1 MIYLK
6 NSCAGPV
13 DNIQAIIQGLSH
25 NMGAPV
31 RGLQQFSQLLLQH
44 SGPLEEK
51 QHYWL
56 ALMEQN
62 ATDLQQML
70 ADLVTL
76 AKLNTP
82 PDNKQPFDPVALTEQ
97 QIVALSQSSDNALQ
111 AKIELTGE
119 VGKLYCHASLWQR
132 LIHELLSNALLFQP
146 QRKDHQPQV
155 TIHWSL
161 DEQQGLRLQVADNGL
176 GVAEDNY
183 RYLGTPFK
191 RLQSQADY
199 PGRGM
204 GLCICQRIAQI
215 QGGMLDFSP
224 TEDSGLCVD
233 YRVPV
238 YNELC

>member
-6 NSCAGPV
+6 NSGAGPV

-31 RGLQQFSQLLLQH
+31 RGLQQFSQLLQQH

-51 QHYWL
+51 QRYWL

-62 ATDLQQML
+62 ATELQQML

-82 PDNKQPFDPVALTEQ
+82 ADNKQPFDPVALTEQ
-97 QIVALSQSSDNALQ
+97 QIIALSQSSDNASN
-111 AKIELTGE
+111 AKIELTGK

-146 QRKDHQPQV
+146 LSEDHQPQV
-155 TIHWSL
+155 TIHWNL
-161 DEQQGLRLQVADNGL
+161 EQQGLHLQVADNGL

-183 RYLGTPFK
+183 HYLGTPFK
-191 RLQSQADY
+191 RLQSEADY

-215 QGGMLDFSP
+215 QGGRLDFSR
-224 TEDSGLCVD
+224 TDHTGLCVD

-238 YNELC
+238 YNEPC